1 MSLST
6 KGTGNYTARICKTH
20 NSRCEYAPVWDGSP
34 TNERDGYW
42 NPSSTRQMCLT
53 GCAVGEVLG
62 MVIGTSFGLHNAATV
77 VLSILLAFMFGYAL
91 TVRGMLTADTVS
103 IAVMEVV
110 DNTVIVAVPG
120 AITQGSA
127 CCYGVR

>member
-1 MSLST
+1 
-6 KGTGNYTARICKTH
+6 
-20 NSRCEYAPVWDGSP
+20 
-34 TNERDGYW
+34 
-42 NPSSTRQMCLT
+42 
-53 GCAVGEVLG
+53 
-62 MVIGTSFGLHNAATV
+62 
-77 VLSILLAFMFGYAL
+77 
-91 TVRGMLTADTVS
+91 VRGVLTADTVS